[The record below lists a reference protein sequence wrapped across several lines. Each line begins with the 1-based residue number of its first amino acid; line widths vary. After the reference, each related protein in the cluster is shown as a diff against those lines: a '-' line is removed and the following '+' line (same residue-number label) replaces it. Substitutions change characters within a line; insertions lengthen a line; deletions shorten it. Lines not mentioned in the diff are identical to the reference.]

1 MATGIPVIS
10 SKNDVFADHIECIL
24 LRLGYKF
31 LRNIS
36 SISDITAIEVYI
48 KTIIYSKDRFKR
60 MSAEEK
66 LQSFGEFFH
75 DSRQNFIFLPD
86 EKTVILAAV

>member
-1 MATGIPVIS
+1 MLNCIAR
-10 SKNDVFADHIECIL
+10 IL
-24 LRLGYKF
+24 LINFDNNGNLVILI

-36 SISDITAIEVYI
+36 SISDITAIEGYI